1 MSITQVTYGTDGK
14 PTAGFTAGVTDSP
27 IESALVGAT
36 DETAP
41 ASDTAVSGLNGRLQ
55 RIAQNLSTLLAIF
68 RAEDSAAS
76 DGHLGLPLLAQRQ
89 GTPANTSGT
98 DGDYEMLRIDGG
110 SLWAKLTS
118 IIPGTA
124 STNLGKA
131 IDAVAGAADTGVA
144 FLATRLDTLAT
155 LTPASGDYASPR
167 VNARGALWTALD
179 PNFAAVGGFTAVKDV
194 TLTTDTAAYSAGDL
208 IAETQVVS
216 GAARIT
222 NGTGQITQIV
232 VVDEADQKAQLT
244 VYFLSANNTFGT
256 ENALPSISD
265 ANAGAILGRVR
276 VEVAD
281 YDDLGGVSVA
291 AIPCAIPFA
300 AVSGTADL
308 YVAVVNGAGAPTY
321 GATSIKLR
329 VGIQQD

>member
-1 MSITQVTYGTDGK
+1 MADNISITPGSGNSV
-14 PTAGFTAGVTDSP
+14 
-27 IESALVGAT
+27 AT
-36 DETAP
+36 DDIGGIHYQRVKITSGADGTATDVSAAAPLPTVQTGALP
-41 ASDTAVSGLNGRLQ
+41 AGTNNIGDVDIVGGSVAHDGVATSANPVLGGAYASAAAPTAVS
-55 RIAQNLSTLLAIF
+55 A
-68 RAEDSAAS
+68 
-76 DGHLGLPLLAQRQ
+76 
-89 GTPANTSGT
+89 
-98 DGDYEMLRIDGG
+98 DGDAVR
-110 SLWAKLTS
+110 LWALRN
-118 IIPGTA
+118 GAQAVNVTA
-124 STNLGKA
+124 AGALIGGDATNGL
-131 IDAVAGAADTGVA
+131 DVDVTRMSSLVAGEAFIGRIGGV
-144 FLATRLDTLAT
+144 T
-155 LTPASGDYASPR
+155 
-167 VNARGALWTALD
+167 V
-179 PNFAAVGGFTAVKDV
+179 VKGV
-194 TLTTDTAAYSAGDL
+194 TLTTDTSAYSAGDL

-216 GAARIT
+216 GAARVT

-244 VYFLSANNTFGT
+244 IYFLSANNSFGT
-256 ENALPSISD
+256 ENAAPSISD

-308 YVAVVNGAGAPTY
+308 YVAVVSGAGAPTY

>member
-1 MSITQVTYGTDGK
+1 MATTTIKNGAGADVTVELPLAPGRAAAAASRPVTLSVEDAAFLDGLEGFLGTIAGAISGGRMLTSPAALVAGTNIIGRVGIDQTTDGTTNLVAAK
-14 PTAGFTAGVTDSP
+14 QNGTWTISTVT
-27 IESALVGAT
+27 
-36 DETAP
+36 
-41 ASDTAVSGLNGRLQ
+41 
-55 RIAQNLSTLLAIF
+55 
-68 RAEDSAAS
+68 
-76 DGHLGLPLLAQRQ
+76 
-89 GTPANTSGT
+89 
-98 DGDYEMLRIDGG
+98 
-110 SLWAKLTS
+110 
-118 IIPGTA
+118 PGTA
-124 STNLGKA
+124 ATNLGKA
-131 IDAVAGAADTGVA
+131 IDSVAGSTDTGVA
-144 FLATRLDTLAT
+144 LLATRLDTLAT

-167 VNARGALWTALD
+167 VNARGALWAALD
-179 PNFAAVGGFTAVKDV
+179 PNFAAVGGFTAVKDI
-194 TLTTDTAAYSAGDL
+194 TLTTDTSAYSAGDL

-300 AVSGTADL
+300 AVSGTSDL

-321 GATSIKLR
+321 AATSLKLR